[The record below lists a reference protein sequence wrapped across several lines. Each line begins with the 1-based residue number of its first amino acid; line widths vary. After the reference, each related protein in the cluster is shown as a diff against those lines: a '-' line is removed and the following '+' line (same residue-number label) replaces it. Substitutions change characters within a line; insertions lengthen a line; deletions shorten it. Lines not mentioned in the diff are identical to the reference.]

1 MYVRE
6 AAAHCGCRSR
16 RCGRVCAD
24 ATGGTHASINKLAR
38 LVAHITDFFR
48 HAFPCTKGRT
58 GTPLAYDSHAGTR
71 PRGVGPAAWCCRRR
85 KPTNSY
91 AADCGRESITV
102 RPTHTLRCRNAV
114 CGACQF
120 LALCCRAASAHAH
133 RVHRAHRARHAPDAH
148 RDRARFHLM
157 CLHQSCWRD
166 TPEWGQLERWAQA
179 ARALRG
185 ENAARR
191 ARGGGLRCYALMQ
204 RAPRP

>member
-1 MYVRE
+1 MTLIIPVVVLGHRSLTILTRVLYATQR
-6 AAAHCGCRSR
+6 CRSS
-16 RCGRVCAD
+16 G
-24 ATGGTHASINKLAR
+24 L
-38 LVAHITDFFR
+38 
-48 HAFPCTKGRT
+48 
-58 GTPLAYDSHAGTR
+58 
-71 PRGVGPAAWCCRRR
+71 
-85 KPTNSY
+85 
-91 AADCGRESITV
+91 V
-102 RPTHTLRCRNAV
+102 RPPAQDPRPTTYQPTDAVVVNQSRYDLHTLRCRNAV
-114 CGACQF
+114 CGAGRF
-120 LALCCRAASAHAH
+120 LALRCRAASAHA
-133 RVHRAHRARHAPDAH
+133 HRAHRARHAPDAH